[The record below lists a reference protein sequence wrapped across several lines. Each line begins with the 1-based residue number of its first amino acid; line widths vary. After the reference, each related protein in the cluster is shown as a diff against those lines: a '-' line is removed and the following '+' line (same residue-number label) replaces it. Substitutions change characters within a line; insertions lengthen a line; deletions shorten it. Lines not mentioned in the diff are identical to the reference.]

1 MKTDTTRLFDEMLK
15 DNITN
20 NDDISES
27 KKIEQ
32 ELNER
37 IKASVDKM
45 QETINKRLSDVEAN
59 INNIIK
65 EKENN
70 ENGKN
75 NEERK
80 NTGSDESNDLPIE
93 EEDK

>member
-1 MKTDTTRLFDEMLK
+1 MKTDTTKLFDEMLK

-20 NDDISES
+20 KDDVSES

-75 NEERK
+75 NEEGK
-80 NTGSDESNDLPIE
+80 NTGSDESNDLSDE
-93 EEDK
+93 EES

>member
-1 MKTDTTRLFDEMLK
+1 MKTDTTKLFDEMLK

-20 NDDISES
+20 NEVSES

-80 NTGSDESNDLPIE
+80 NTGSDEGNDLSDE
-93 EEDK
+93 EEG